1 MKKFLLLL
9 FIFSICFSL
18 STEPPISEMLS
29 QNLEQS
35 NVLVS
40 AISSGGAVSIDLRAV
55 KITPSIDGSISSE
68 EQNFLLYYSS
78 ISLYSKDMPDLPD
91 CGKRLVN
98 ASIELEFVFTTNN
111 LSKIVSYSLTD
122 SESLP
127 KNIIIPFSENELS
140 LAEANNS
147 LEVFLNWKIKV
158 NFENYEVYSPGGEGV
173 QFYCNSGPLQTEEYF
188 GTSNIS
194 YKIENGNLLYF
205 LSKPVLKEQW
215 YKNNHFDSV
224 VLSKRKFYKGE
235 ILKNGEKLLFTQ
247 LYFFDSSYDQYGLMN
262 ILLVKNESNQELSEA
277 IAYNVPVPLEINNES
292 FIYVYMF
299 NSTYEGIG
307 KNNLTLVLYDMFGN
321 EFTQT
326 YEITSKM
333 LGFGGNNS
341 EEGTLSEYTEKSAA
355 FGKEELLLI
364 LVPTSIIGILFILVF
379 FKFRK

>member
-1 MKKFLLLL
+1 MKKIFLFL
-9 FIFSICFSL
+9 FIFSIYFSL
-18 STEPPISEMLS
+18 SAEPPIDEMLS

-40 AISSGGAVSIDLRAV
+40 AISSGESVSIDLRAV
-55 KITPSIDGSISSE
+55 KITPSIEGSISAE
-68 EQNFLLYYSS
+68 EQNYLLYSSS

-91 CGKRLVN
+91 CGKRFVN
-98 ASIELEFVFTTNN
+98 ASIEFDFIFTINN
-111 LSKIVSYSLTD
+111 QSKSVSYSLTD
-122 SESLP
+122 LDSLP
-127 KNIIIPFSENELS
+127 NYILLPFSKEELS
-140 LAEANNS
+140 LAEANDS
-147 LEVFLNWKIKV
+147 LDVFLNWKIKV

-173 QFYCNSGPLQTEEYF
+173 QFYCNPGPLQTEEYT

-215 YKNNHFDSV
+215 YKNNHFDSIL
-224 VLSKRKFYKGE
+224 LSKRKFYKGE
-235 ILKNGEKLLFTQ
+235 IFKNGEQLLTSQ

-262 ILLVKNESNQELSEA
+262 ILLVKNESNQELSEV

-292 FIYVYMF
+292 FIYAYMF

-341 EEGTLSEYTEKSAA
+341 EEGTLSEYTGKSAA

-364 LVPTSIIGILFILVF
+364 LVPTSIIGILFIIVF
-379 FKFRK
+379 FRFRK